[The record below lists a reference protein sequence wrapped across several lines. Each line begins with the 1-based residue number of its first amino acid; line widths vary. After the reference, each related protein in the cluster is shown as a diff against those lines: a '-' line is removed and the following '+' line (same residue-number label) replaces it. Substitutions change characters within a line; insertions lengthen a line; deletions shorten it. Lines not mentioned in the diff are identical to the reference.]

1 MRLKDHDWPRRPAS
15 CPGDPAGPLHLRSK
29 RRLPSPKGPAGPG
42 GFGPAGFARRLTA
55 AWVAL
60 LIGISGCASSRVS
73 ITGDI
78 KYGKSAEEDFRAGE
92 EELKG
97 HNFPEATKFFEHVKT
112 KYPFSK
118 FAALSELRLGDVKFD
133 QDRYI
138 EAADAYQQFVR
149 LHPTHERAD
158 YAAFRVGLS
167 HWKDGPSDFFLFPPS
182 FEKDQA
188 QVHDAAKALD
198 DFVKKYPD
206 SKYKPEAEKILAQAR
221 ARLAD
226 HEWYVASFY
235 AKRERWAGAAGRLE
249 ALVKDYPGSPRE
261 PAALYQLAQAYLKL
275 EERDRA
281 QQALQQ
287 LISKHPQDPYRAQAE
302 RLLASIR

>member
-1 MRLKDHDWPRRPAS
+1 MRLTDHEWPHQPAS
-15 CPGDPAGPLHLRSK
+15 RS
-29 RRLPSPKGPAGPG
+29 RGPAGRLPLRSQQHLPPREA
-42 GFGPAGFARRLTA
+42 PAGFARRLTA

-60 LIGISGCASSRVS
+60 LVGISGCASSRVS
-73 ITGDI
+73 ITGDV

-97 HNFPEATKFFEHVKT
+97 HSFPEATKFFEHVKT

-133 QDRYI
+133 QEHYI
-138 EAADAYQQFVR
+138 ESADAYQQFVR

-188 QVHDAAKALD
+188 QVRDAAKAFD

-206 SKYKPEAEKILAQAR
+206 SKYKPEAEDILTRAR

-226 HEWYVASFY
+226 HEWYVAEFY
-235 AKRERWAGAAGRLE
+235 AKRKRWAGAAGRLE

-261 PAALYQLAQAYLKL
+261 PAALYQLAQAYLNL
-275 EERDRA
+275 EERQRA

-287 LISKHPQDPYRAQAE
+287 LIAKHPQDARRAQAE